1 MRKNKKFAAL
11 LAIFGGSIG
20 LHRFYLGQPGLGIL
34 YILLFMF
41 FGISGILGIIDAF
54 MLFFMSDEEF
64 EYRYNKQLGK
74 RGDFNRARREQ
85 MRQRTAQRTGQ
96 RTPPQRNAR
105 YNPQTKRRR
114 PADTRPRPPA
124 RRIPKRNPYKQT
136 GIKKFK
142 EFALEEAIEDFKKGI
157 EISPNDVSL
166 HFNIACAYSLTEQA
180 DLAFKHLS
188 LAVENGFKDFDLI
201 KSHDA
206 LAYARIQPNWDEF
219 EEAGFQM
226 NKSLPSP
233 DDDNILEEDLFLEQI
248 KKLVEMRQ
256 KGILTDE
263 EFIKEKAKLKRR

>member
-11 LAIFGGSIG
+11 LAILGGSIG

-34 YILLFMF
+34 YILFLMF

-96 RTPPQRNAR
+96 RQPPQRNSR
-105 YNPQTKRRR
+105 YNPQTSRRR
-114 PADTRPRPPA
+114 PADTRPRTPA

-142 EFALEEAIEDFKKGI
+142 EFALEEAIEDFIKGL

-180 DLAFKHLS
+180 DLAFKHLN
-188 LAVENGFKDFDLI
+188 LAIENGFKDFDLI

-219 EEAGFQM
+219 EEAGFRF

-233 DDDNILEEDLFLEQI
+233 DGNLLEEDLFLEQI

-263 EFIKEKAKLKRR
+263 EFIKEKAKLQRK